1 MTMTTEYATAAGN
14 LQFIPPSALTPNP
27 ANPRKTFDQDALEEL
42 AASIRSVG
50 VLQPVVVRPLSDG
63 TLQLVAG
70 ERRWRASMLAGLE
83 ALPCIVRPLTD
94 QDALEIAVLEN
105 LQRKDVPAIE
115 EAAGLQALID
125 SGAFTPNTLAEKI
138 GKSRS
143 HVYERLRLLT
153 LSPIVTQAIDDG
165 YIEASS
171 ALLVSKL
178 PPPMQA
184 RLVADMKESPFEFD
198 IETEGDSE
206 KPTSPAPFRCLKA
219 YIEHELAPNL
229 KKAVWK
235 LDDDSL
241 LPSAGAC
248 STCPKLSGNAPDL
261 KAEFGNA
268 HTCTDRQ
275 CYRAKMDA
283 FREEALDKACAK
295 AKNVVRLS
303 WEGHGKVFTSAY
315 NDAPSWD
322 SGYEIAADENYQHL
336 GGKTW
341 EAMLAE
347 LPDVPLGV
355 LVMAVNPTGKVLTLV
370 HVSEAL
376 AALTNAGLI
385 KAKPGRVDSDAP
397 KDRATLI
404 KDGKLR
410 RAGHN
415 AVYEALRSAAAETT
429 ADAFFASYMV
439 FRLGQIPSRTLI
451 EHLGSSDHNALP
463 DVVMTTQ
470 GSKLRQLA
478 LASFC
483 EEGSG
488 NLNGYQLQLW
498 AERLGVDFDAID
510 KAARKAAASEMKA
523 PKATKAAKTKAATTA

>member
-50 VLQPVVVRPLSDG
+50 VLQPVVARPLPDG

-115 EAAGLQALID
+115 EAAGLRALID
-125 SGAFTPNTLAEKI
+125 SGAFTPDTLAEKI

-198 IETEGDSE
+198 IEHT
-206 KPTSPAPFRCLKA
+206 
-219 YIEHELAPNL
+219 LAPNL

-283 FREEALDKACAK
+283 FREDALDKACAK
-295 AKNVVRLS
+295 TKTATRLT
-303 WEGHGKVFTSAY
+303 WEGHGKVFKSAY
-315 NDAPSWD
+315 DDAPRWD
-322 SGYEIAADENYQHL
+322 SGYEIAADEDYQHL

-341 EAMLAE
+341 QAMLAE
-347 LPDVPLGV
+347 LPDVPIGV

-370 HVSEAL
+370 RVSEAL

-385 KAKPGRVDSDAP
+385 KAKPGRVDRDAP

-410 RAGHN
+410 RAGLQ
-415 AVYEALRSAAAETT
+415 AVYEALRTAAAEAT
-429 ADAFFASYMV
+429 ADAFFATYMV
-439 FRLGQIPSRTLI
+439 FRLGQIPSRTLL

-488 NLNGYQLQLW
+488 ELNGYQLLQW
-498 AERLGVDFDAID
+498 AERLGVNFEAID
-510 KAARKAAASEMKA
+510 KAARNAAASEMKA
-523 PKATKAAKTKAATTA
+523 PKATKATKTKATKAA